1 MNQLFDTGPMVE
13 GMVVKH
19 AYYFLT
25 VSESEGSSG
34 GK

>member
-1 MNQLFDTGPMVE
+1 VNQLFDTWPMVT

-25 VSESEGSSG
+25 VSEREGSSG
-34 GK
+34 AK